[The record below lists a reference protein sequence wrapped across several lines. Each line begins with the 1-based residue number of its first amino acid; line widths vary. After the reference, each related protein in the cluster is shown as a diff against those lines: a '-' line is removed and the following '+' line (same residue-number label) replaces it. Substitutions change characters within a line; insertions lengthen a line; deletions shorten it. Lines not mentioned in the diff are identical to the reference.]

1 MGEAM
6 SGVTA
11 ALRDGILAA
20 QARQFDRARELLHQV
35 TTESPSDPVAWF
47 WLAVASSSAS
57 DAIPCLR
64 RVLELDSAHDQARS
78 ALTKLLQSE
87 AHRLA
92 ASGAR
97 VEARVMAAEACQLT
111 PDAQA
116 LWLAL
121 AALTDDQKE
130 RLDALRQAVKIAP
143 DDTALRTRLRQ
154 ALLARGVMPSTE
166 RAEARACF
174 HEAAQL
180 NADDARV
187 WQALAKLADTPAESV
202 EALRQL
208 RRVAPDTPNA
218 TPALRNALA
227 ADARSLAEANRAD
240 EAYKRWREAIDLTG
254 GDVELWLGIA
264 NTTTNQEEAAKAV
277 ETAYKLN
284 PSNSDAIAAMR
295 RLQASKID
303 PAKVAAPVDAFA
315 RFGAE
320 EDAANG
326 LSVLDGDASFEQL
339 DASLDAFAS
348 LPEAPIVV
356 VEDGSASVAEIEVV
370 QPASEPEPEPWDELE
385 VEAAPAPEA
394 VAAAPASALPVEA
407 SEAETAA
414 PSEAAP
420 VVPAPPEPAPVA
432 PVPVAPAPVAAA
444 DVETPVP
451 VAVPGSNGSSSR
463 KTVMI
468 VDDSPTIRKI
478 LGLTLERAGYKVV
491 AEPDG
496 ESAIERL
503 IQVVPDLILLD
514 IAMPKIDG
522 YEVCKRLKQD
532 PRTKHVPVVMLSGKG
547 ALFDKVKG
555 HMAGAT
561 EYLTKPFETPAVLAV
576 VTNYCEQPAE
586 VVNG

>member
-1 MGEAM
+1 M
-6 SGVTA
+6 SGVTV

-20 QARQFDRARELLHQV
+20 QARQFDRARELLHQA

-180 NADDARV
+180 NADDPRV

-218 TPALRNALA
+218 TAALRNALA
-227 ADARSLAEANRAD
+227 ADARSHADANRAD
-240 EAYKRWREAIDLTG
+240 EAYTRWREAIDLTG
-254 GDVELWLGIA
+254 GDAELWLGIA
-264 NTTTNQEEAAKAV
+264 TTTTSQEEAAKAV
-277 ETAYKLN
+277 ETAYKLS

-356 VEDGSASVAEIEVV
+356 VEDGPASVAEIEVV
-370 QPASEPEPEPWDELE
+370 EPASESAPEPEPWDELE
-385 VEAAPAPEA
+385 VEAASAPKA
-394 VAAAPASALPVEA
+394 VAAEPAPALHVEA
-407 SEAETAA
+407 PETEVAV
-414 PSEAAP
+414 PSAAAP
-420 VVPAPPEPAPVA
+420 VVSAPPEPAPIA
-432 PVPVAPAPVAAA
+432 PVPVAPEPVAAA

-451 VAVPGSNGSSSR
+451 VAVPASNGSSSR

-522 YEVCKRLKQD
+522 YEVCKRIKQD

>member
-1 MGEAM
+1 M

-11 ALRDGILAA
+11 VLRDGILAA
-20 QARQFDRARELLHQV
+20 QARQFDRAQELLRQV
-35 TTESPSDPVAWF
+35 TAESPSDPVGWF
-47 WLAVASSSAS
+47 WLAVASSSAT

-64 RVLELDSAHDQARS
+64 RVLELDSAHDQARG
-78 ALTKLLQSE
+78 ALTKLLQAE

-97 VEARVMAAEACQLT
+97 GEARAMAAEACQLT

-143 DDTALRTRLRQ
+143 DDTTLRTRLRQ
-154 ALLARGVMPSTE
+154 ALLARGVMPATE
-166 RAEARACF
+166 RAEARECF
-174 HEAAQL
+174 REAAQL

-202 EALRQL
+202 ETLRQL
-208 RRVAPDTPNA
+208 RRIAPDTPNA
-218 TPALRNALA
+218 AAALRNALA
-227 ADARSLAEANRAD
+227 ADARLLVDANRTD

-254 GDVELWLGIA
+254 GDAESWLGVA
-264 NTTTNQEEAAKAV
+264 NTTTNQEEAAKAI
-277 ETAYKLN
+277 ETAYKLS

-320 EDAANG
+320 DDAA
-326 LSVLDGDASFEQL
+326 SLDGLTALDADATFDQL

-348 LPEAPIVV
+348 LPAAPPAAEAVASAPEQEAP
-356 VEDGSASVAEIEVV
+356 APEIEVV
-370 QPASEPEPEPWDELE
+370 LPEPEPEQEPWDELE
-385 VEAAPAPEA
+385 VAAASAPQATAPAP
-394 VAAAPASALPVEA
+394 
-407 SEAETAA
+407 
-414 PSEAAP
+414 
-420 VVPAPPEPAPVA
+420 A
-432 PVPVAPAPVAAA
+432 PVPVAEPAPETPGPSAAAPVAPFSAADA
-444 DVETPVP
+444 DVETPVA
-451 VAVPGSNGSSSR
+451 VAAPSSNGSSSR

-503 IQVVPDLILLD
+503 VQVVPDLILLD
-514 IAMPKIDG
+514 IAMPKLDG
-522 YEVCKRLKQD
+522 YEVCKRIKQD